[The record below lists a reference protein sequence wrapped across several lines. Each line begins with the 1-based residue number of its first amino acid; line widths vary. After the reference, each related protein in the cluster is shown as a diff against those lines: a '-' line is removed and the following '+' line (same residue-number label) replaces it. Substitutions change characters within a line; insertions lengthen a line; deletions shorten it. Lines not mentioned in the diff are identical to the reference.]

1 MLQCSRLVGLTEP
14 RYVEFSLYHDTGSL
28 FVFSVDLLTL
38 PEELREKGL
47 LKAKYRE
54 WTKKEETYRKTCP
67 AFLIADF
74 SNHFLIHSS
83 SVQCIIVKGKYNHLF
98 YVFLQTQA
106 EKLSKVYQPLRSA
119 LGIRSKISV
128 AHLLAARQDFS
139 KILRTSS
146 GRIREKTACA
156 INKVSYIQGL
166 SHEKVVVRT
175 KREIGQT
182 KFLFHQG
189 MCALAWRMSGGTKIN
204 F

>member
-1 MLQCSRLVGLTEP
+1 MAAL
-14 RYVEFSLYHDTGSL
+14 FSASL
-28 FVFSVDLLTL
+28 S
-38 PEELREKGL
+38 
-47 LKAKYRE
+47 
-54 WTKKEETYRKTCP
+54 KK
-67 AFLIADF
+67 
-74 SNHFLIHSS
+74 S
-83 SVQCIIVKGKYNHLF
+83 IIHLF

-156 INKVSYIQGL
+156 INKVSYTQGL
-166 SHEKVVVRT
+166 SHYKVVVRT
-175 KREIGQT
+175 KREIEQT

-189 MCALAWRMSGGTKIN
+189 MYALAWRMSGGTKIN